1 MGIVMFLIVIGT
13 SIWVL
18 YDAKKIGVK
27 KGQIKGLAN
36 MGPWGWFFATLFI
49 WIIGFPLYV
58 AKRGEFKKV
67 NSAFTRPSPMQSS
80 VGMKVLKGFGLF
92 AAIIAAVV
100 VITAA
105 AAWWNNQNSA
115 PNNSAPTIADT
126 APAIKTSALKILT
139 DYHANEIAADEKY
152 KNKTVQISGYIY
164 SIEKDMLNKPFLT
177 IGVGEADEAYFVHAS
192 FNNKYQP
199 SLAKLQRGQKLIV
212 KCTIDGLTLGDVQGE
227 DCSIP

>member
-1 MGIVMFLIVIGT
+1 MGTVMLLIVIGT
-13 SIWVL
+13 SLWVL

-36 MGPWGWFFATLFI
+36 MGPWGWFFATLLI
-49 WIIGFPLYV
+49 WIVGFPLYIT
-58 AKRGEFKKV
+58 KRGEFKKV
-67 NSAFTRPSPMQSS
+67 NSVFTRPSTMQTS

-92 AAIIAAVV
+92 AGIIAAVV
-100 VITAA
+100 VITAI
-105 AAWWNNQNSA
+105 AAWWNNQNSV
-115 PNNSAPTIADT
+115 PSNSAPTIADT
-126 APAIKTSALKILT
+126 TPVIKTSALKILT

-152 KNKTVQISGYIY
+152 KNKIVQISGYIY

-192 FNNKYQP
+192 FNNKYQ
-199 SLAKLQRGQKLIV
+199 SLLARLQRGQKIII
-212 KCTIDGLTLGDVQGE
+212 KCTINGLILGDVQGE